1 MKEIVLSKLLGVDDN
16 EPGSNSIL
24 KTVSDN
30 ELFRPSPLL
39 QDLTTTDTEVN
50 QPVPSDTTLKPT
62 PLSTK
67 FSPPNPPSS
76 VSPLPSTSSS
86 PPPALPPTAH
96 PSPTFSQ
103 TSSSII
109 SAHKCPESEDVSLH
123 SLAVTSE
130 PINLNNN
137 QRNH

>member
-62 PLSTK
+62 TLSTK
-67 FSPPNPPSS
+67 FSPPSS

-86 PPPALPPTAH
+86 PPPA
-96 PSPTFSQ
+96 
-103 TSSSII
+103 
-109 SAHKCPESEDVSLH
+109 
-123 SLAVTSE
+123 
-130 PINLNNN
+130 
-137 QRNH
+137 